1 VIGRIWIVLLV
12 TLLLAIVPPAHTQ
25 QQAKIFKIGW
35 LAAGPATGTSLKG
48 FLQEFRNLGYVED
61 KNIVIESRFANGK
74 LDRLP
79 ALADELVGLKVDV
92 LVTGGLNDT
101 LAAKNATKRIPIVF
115 LGAVSDPVGS
125 GLVNSLARPGGNIT
139 GFTTIAELLAGKR
152 LELLKETIPN
162 LTRIAVLWD
171 SQGRVIDPQWTES
184 QRAARDLG
192 LELHSMEVNS
202 ADKYDDAFKEATRAR
217 SGALAV
223 TQNALAVSH
232 QNQIVN
238 LATKNRLPAIYYRR
252 DFVDTGGL
260 MSYGADRDESFR
272 RAASMVD
279 KILRGKKPADLP
291 VEQPMKLEFVINLK
305 TAKQIGLTIPP
316 NVLARADRVIR

>member
-1 VIGRIWIVLLV
+1 MIGRIWIVLLV

-101 LAAKNATKRIPIVF
+101 LAAKNATKRIPIIF

-202 ADKYDDAFKEATRAR
+202 ADKYDDAFKEATKAR

-232 QNQIVN
+232 QKQIVD

-252 DFVDTGGL
+252 DFVETGGL

-279 KILRGKKPADLP
+279 KILRGKKPADIP
-291 VEQPMKLEFVINLK
+291 VEQPMKFELVINLR

-316 NVLARADRVIR
+316 NVLARADKVIR

>member
-202 ADKYDDAFKEATRAR
+202 ADKYDDAFKEATKAR

-232 QNQIVN
+232 QKQIVD

-252 DFVDTGGL
+252 DFVETGGL

-279 KILRGKKPADLP
+279 KILRGKKPADIP
-291 VEQPMKLEFVINLK
+291 VEQPMKFELVINLR

-316 NVLARADRVIR
+316 NVLARADRVIK

>member
-1 VIGRIWIVLLV
+1 MIGRIWIVLLV

-101 LAAKNATKRIPIVF
+101 LAAKNATKRIPIIF

-125 GLVNSLARPGGNIT
+125 GLVNSLARPGENIT

-202 ADKYDDAFKEATRAR
+202 ADKYDDAFKEATKAR

-232 QNQIVN
+232 QKQIVD

-252 DFVDTGGL
+252 DFVETGGL

-279 KILRGKKPADLP
+279 KILRGKKPADIP
-291 VEQPMKLEFVINLK
+291 VEQPMKFELVINLK
-305 TAKQIGLTIPP
+305 AAKQIGLTIPP
-316 NVLARADRVIR
+316 NVLARADKVIK

>member
-61 KNIVIESRFANGK
+61 KNIVIDSRFANGK

-101 LAAKNATKRIPIVF
+101 LAAKNANKRIPIVF

-202 ADKYDDAFKEATRAR
+202 ADKYDDAFKEATKAR

-232 QNQIVN
+232 QKQIVD

-252 DFVDTGGL
+252 DFVETGGL